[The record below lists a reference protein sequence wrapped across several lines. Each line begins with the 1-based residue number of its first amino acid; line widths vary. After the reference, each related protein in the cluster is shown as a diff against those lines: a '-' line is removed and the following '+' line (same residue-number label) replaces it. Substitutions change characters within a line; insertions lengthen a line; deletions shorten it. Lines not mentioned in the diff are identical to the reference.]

1 MGETKLIKN
10 KIIYKLDQDKELS
23 ANEKK
28 YLKKWVEHLKKDEN
42 CNIQNAR
49 DAMVPA
55 SFTNL
60 NIGDALSAEDIFTVN
75 QIPNV
80 EIDRKK
86 HGGFALNDL
95 ILELSHF
102 LDEEVINRVDMD
114 IMSSRIREEWDL
126 PKDFQVIETP
136 NKEISIV
143 LNELEEVAWRMAGTY
158 NEGEVST
165 LQDMFSIQRNTDTF
179 DKAFYE
185 NDMKS
190 MREFIAKANSF
201 DERNQLIQ
209 EWFVRKEEE
218 IKSRIVFPD
227 KSMQK
232 TDDVLHERI
241 DGKLRR
247 ARELMVSKFLINDEF
262 GTK

>member
-1 MGETKLIKN
+1 
-10 KIIYKLDQDKELS
+10 
-23 ANEKK
+23 
-28 YLKKWVEHLKKDEN
+28 
-42 CNIQNAR
+42 
-49 DAMVPA
+49 
-55 SFTNL
+55 
-60 NIGDALSAEDIFTVN
+60 
-75 QIPNV
+75 
-80 EIDRKK
+80 
-86 HGGFALNDL
+86 
-95 ILELSHF
+95 
-102 LDEEVINRVDMD
+102 
-114 IMSSRIREEWDL
+114 
-126 PKDFQVIETP
+126 
-136 NKEISIV
+136 
-143 LNELEEVAWRMAGTY
+143 LEEVAWRMAGTY
-158 NEGEVST
+158 DEGEVST
-165 LQDMFSIQRNTDTF
+165 LQDMFSIHRNTDTF

-218 IKSRIVFPD
+218 IKSRVVFPD

-232 TDDVLHERI
+232 TDNDLHERI